1 MKNLTVKQ
9 HANVSGIL
17 MMTGMVIEVIGAYF
31 SDPLHVH
38 FILWMGVAVLGASM
52 LYRVLFVRCPHC
64 GDRFIGLRTFPEFC
78 PQCGKK
84 MDE

>member
-9 HANVSGIL
+9 HANVSGNLTLAGLAIAA
-17 MMTGMVIEVIGAYF
+17 IGAYF
-31 SDPLHVH
+31 SNPLEPH
-38 FILWMGVAVLGASM
+38 FILWVGIAILVAGM
-52 LYRVLFVRCPHC
+52 LYRLLFVRCPHC